1 MLQKNEGGADS
12 QASVSDQ
19 KWTVTCAAITFS
31 ITVIMVLAQLHPVS
45 SLFVVGTKIEGIT
58 CILLLLFWA
67 ATVAVVS
74 DASNGLAVNE
84 GGAVKNGN
92 LYYFSWAGFVTA
104 IMLSVSYLR
113 GVFGVDVAGEIQ
125 NRSARL
131 TTWSALLA
139 ASLIVM
145 GACANILDQD
155 CNPQIE
161 SNEYCK
167 RTKYGIAL
175 GATATAFS
183 LAVVGL
189 KIATTAAPFV
199 VEGIFAFLLTAMYT
213 AGVAVITSAKGPGSA
228 IGNLYYFSW
237 IGFVCCF
244 LLLASCIEDY
254 KGGNKANAEDR
265 NGDHN
270 GNGDIQVEAM
280 DDTI

>member
-1 MLQKNEGGADS
+1 
-12 QASVSDQ
+12 
-19 KWTVTCAAITFS
+19 
-31 ITVIMVLAQLHPVS
+31 MVLAQLHPIS
-45 SLFVVGTKIEGIT
+45 SLFVVGTKVEGIV
-58 CILLLLFWA
+58 CILLLAFWA

-74 DASNGLAVNE
+74 DASNGLAVSTQGE
-84 GGAVKNGN
+84 IQNGN
-92 LYYFSWAGFVTA
+92 LYYFSWAGMVTA

-113 GVFGVDVAGEIQ
+113 GVFGVDVAGEMQ

-155 CNPQIE
+155 CNPQIQ
-161 SNEYCK
+161 SDTYCK
-167 RTKYGIAL
+167 RTRYGIAL
-175 GATATAFS
+175 GATATFFS
-183 LAVVGL
+183 LAVVAL

-199 VEGIFAFLLTAMYT
+199 AEGFFALILTIMYT

-254 KGGNKANAEDR
+254 KGGSKAADGQ
-265 NGDHN
+265 NGNH
-270 GNGDIQVEAM
+270 NGDIQVEAM